1 MAELFRFWSH
11 GVSLVPQFTQ
21 VFTNTNN
28 GLRMECAD
36 WGTKV
41 SQNAGTDNW
50 FHFPLTS
57 ATSLDGDGAVINSAF
72 FLADINN
79 DATISG
85 IHLTMIDQSPAT
97 KDPILLI
104 NQNLNITG
112 QNDRFDFNFRQRI
125 VGGALVLSIKVR
137 FDRDNGSV
145 IFKSAGANT
154 FEI

>member
-28 GLRMECAD
+28 GLKMECAD

-57 ATSLDGDGAVINSAF
+57 ATSLDGGGAVINSAF

-79 DATISG
+79 DATIKR

-97 KDPILLI
+97 QDPILLI
-104 NQNLNITG
+104 NQSLNITG
-112 QNDRFDFNFRQRI
+112 QNDRFDFNFRQSI
-125 VGGALVLSIKVR
+125 VGGALVLSLNVK

-154 FEI
+154 FET

>member
-11 GVSLVPQFTQ
+11 GVTLVPQFSQ

-28 GLRMECAD
+28 GLKMERAD
-36 WGTKV
+36 WGTRV

-57 ATSLDGDGAVINSAF
+57 ATSLDGDGAVINKAF
-72 FLADINN
+72 FLANINN
-79 DATISG
+79 DATIRR

-104 NQNLNITG
+104 NQSLNITG
-112 QNDRFDFNFRQRI
+112 QDDRFDFSFRQSI
-125 VGGALVLSIKVR
+125 VGGALVLSLNVQFER
-137 FDRDNGSV
+137 SSGAV